1 MNWSWLLIVLKLI
14 GWESHWHEFFGP
26 ITEWSK
32 AKPKICRTSFDSIEN
47 CCIQND
53 YETTIDKTI
62 VQSWSTYT
70 WRTGEAIVACSSQG
84 AYLLLSEKKTPKQFC
99 LLWGLPQNKTEQ
111 PNIVNLQDKTLPKFS
126 FYMINDDLSEP
137 CGKKWDVTEGLK
149 LFRCLSTTNSSI
161 WKQMH
166 RNLYTWNGHCC

>member
-1 MNWSWLLIVLKLI
+1 MVEKVT
-14 GWESHWHEFFGP
+14 G
-26 ITEWSK
+26 
-32 AKPKICRTSFDSIEN
+32 TSFLDQSQSEVKQNQRYAALLSIQLKIVAYKME
-47 CCIQND
+47 

-126 FYMINDDLSEP
+126 FYMINDDLS
-137 CGKKWDVTEGLK
+137 
-149 LFRCLSTTNSSI
+149 
-161 WKQMH
+161 
-166 RNLYTWNGHCC
+166 